1 MKTAI
6 YLRQSLDKEG
16 SLSIFG
22 QKEMCLKFAKNREN
36 IEIYSDKGWS
46 GKNISRPAFEK
57 MMEDVEANKID
68 KIIIYRFDRISR
80 SLSDFVK
87 IQEKLEKYNVH
98 LFSCSENF
106 DTSTEIGKFMLRILI
121 MFAEMERK
129 AIVQRISDNYK
140 IRASEMKYL
149 GGKVP
154 FGYKICCNEGEK
166 YIIEDKNESEIVR
179 NIFDIYLNKAKN
191 CEKTSRIVNEKY
203 DLSKKFSGSSI
214 LKILKNVIYVES
226 GKNVENYFKS
236 TNLKLNC
243 NEKNNYNGY
252 IKVKNEIYPSQH
264 RGFINENLW
273 IETQKL
279 IKYQG
284 KNKNLGKGETSFLQ
298 GMILCEKCAGSV
310 YVKSN
315 GRGNFY
321 LQCQGK
327 RSLICDGYKALKTG
341 IIENIFFE
349 AVCNKI
355 VEMNLIGRK
364 NILNTFTNN
373 LKLEKNAEEFKKTYN
388 KRKKEFEKMHSKNI
402 PDSREILADLKLKW
416 KMIKTEDKREI
427 VREFVDHAS
436 LNNEEITIF
445 MK

>member
-22 QKEMCLKFAKNREN
+22 QKEMCLKFAENRDN
-36 IEIYSDKGWS
+36 TEIYEDKGWS
-46 GKNISRPAFEK
+46 GKNILRPAFEK
-57 MMEDVEANKID
+57 MMKDVELKKID

-154 FGYKICCNEGEK
+154 FGYKIYCDKDKK
-166 YIIEDKNESEIVR
+166 YIIENVDESEIVKD
-179 NIFDIYLNKAKN
+179 IFNIYLNTAKN
-191 CEKTSRIVNEKY
+191 CEKTAYLINEKY
-203 DLSKKFSGSSI
+203 NLSGKFSGSGI

-226 GKNVENYFKS
+226 GENVENFFQDN
-236 TNLKLNC
+236 NLKFNF
-243 NEKNNYNGY
+243 NSKNNYNGY
-252 IKVKNEIYPSQH
+252 IKVKNEIYPSEH
-264 RGFINENLW
+264 KGFINENLW

-284 KNKNLGKGETSFLQ
+284 KNRNLGKGETSFLQ
-298 GMILCEKCAGSV
+298 GMIICEKCARSV

-341 IIENIFFE
+341 IIEKIFFE
-349 AVCNKI
+349 SVCDKI
-355 VEMNLIGRK
+355 SEINLIGK
-364 NILNTFTNN
+364 NNIFNTYTDR
-373 LKLEKNAEEFKKTYN
+373 LMLEKDVEKFQKIYSERKENFKI
-388 KRKKEFEKMHSKNI
+388 MHSRNI
-402 PDSREILADLKLKW
+402 PDSKKILADLRLKW
-416 KMIKTEDKREI
+416 DIMKITDKREI
-427 VREFVDHAS
+427 IKIFIDHAS
-436 LNNEEITIF
+436 LNDNLITIF